1 MKIIELLRNNR
12 YVRAVYFCYKRL
24 GCSRKSFGYLSPGV
38 TFNPPV
44 RFVNPHNIFIYSDCN
59 LGNVYISALNAK
71 FIMKKGCIV
80 AGGLNVQ
87 TGNHARV
94 IGKFVGDIT
103 ENDKPKGYDH
113 DVVIEEDVWIGSN
126 VTILQGVTIGRGAT
140 IGAGAVVTKDVPP
153 YSVVGGVPARVIKY
167 YWTVDEIMEH
177 EKVLYE
183 DDKRYSAEE
192 LMVICGVRN

>member
-1 MKIIELLRNNR
+1 MKFTELFRKNR
-12 YVRAVYFCYKRL
+12 YVRAFYFAYKRL

-44 RFVNPHNIFIYSDCN
+44 RFVNPQNIFIYSDCN

-103 ENDKPKGYDH
+103 EKDKPKGYDH

-126 VTILQGVTIGRGAT
+126 VTILQGVTIGRGTT

-167 YWTVDEIMEH
+167 YWTVDEILEH
-177 EKVLYE
+177 ENKLYDE
-183 DDKRYSAEE
+183 GERFSAEQ
-192 LMVICGVRN
+192 LRAYIH